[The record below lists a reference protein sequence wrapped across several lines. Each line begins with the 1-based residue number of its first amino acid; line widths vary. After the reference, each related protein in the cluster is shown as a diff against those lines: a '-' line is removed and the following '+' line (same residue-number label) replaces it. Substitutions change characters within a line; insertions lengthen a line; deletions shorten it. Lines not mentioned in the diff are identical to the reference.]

1 MSSGTLTR
9 RVNLNLR
16 AIFLCSNDF
25 LHFLRWKSELNL
37 PRENWRTDAVVV
49 LRPVVVYRKK
59 SKQQRGHVRSA
70 KQYIHHL
77 FFFESMET
85 LWIPRSP
92 VHKTINR
99 QPFQVEWSWTFL
111 LGHFD
116 YWYLI
121 ICQSWIFFFF
131 YCINV
136 YKLST
141 FMWNIGAW
149 PVFRRLKKWTPWSM
163 VSLV

>member
-9 RVNLNLR
+9 KVNLNLR
-16 AIFLCSNDF
+16 AIFLCRNYF
-25 LHFLRWKSELNL
+25 LHFLRWKSKLDL

-59 SKQQRGHVRSA
+59 SKQQRGCVRSA

-77 FFFESMET
+77 FFFESMEN

-111 LGHFD
+111 LCHFD

-121 ICQSWIFFFF
+121 ICQSWKFFSFIVLMF
-131 YCINV
+131 TKQAHLCETLVPDQCLEDWKNKPYI
-136 YKLST
+136 L
-141 FMWNIGAW
+141 
-149 PVFRRLKKWTPWSM
+149 WSA
-163 VSLV
+163 